1 MSRVYFDF
9 QTKITLL
16 QRQPLPVTKHS
27 GVQGSRGSFS
37 RVLLCWA
44 VFAVLPVGLA
54 LVFV

>member
-1 MSRVYFDF
+1 MSRVYLDF